1 MDPSDF
7 IKKELIP
14 EMVQKGILSPSIKSV
29 EISPIST
36 DGTFMLTIC
45 RKVKVN
51 LILPNSNEEEVHNL
65 VVKVCWCLYLGLKP
79 LNLNLIIVNSNN

>member
-7 IKKELIP
+7 IKNELIP
-14 EMVQKGILSPSIKSV
+14 EMVEKGILSPSIKSV

-51 LILPNSNEEEVHNL
+51 LILPNSNEEQVHHL
-65 VVKVCWCLYLGLKP
+65 VVKVCFEILLRLDQIHF
-79 LNLNLIIVNSNN
+79 LLL

>member
-7 IKKELIP
+7 IQNELLP
-14 EMVQKGILSPSIKSV
+14 EMVEKGAISGSINCI

-36 DGTFMLTIC
+36 DGTFMMTTC

-51 LILPNSNEEEVHNL
+51 LKLPNGEEGEHHL
-65 VVKVCWCLYLGLKP
+65 VVKVYAL
-79 LNLNLIIVNSNN
+79 LI